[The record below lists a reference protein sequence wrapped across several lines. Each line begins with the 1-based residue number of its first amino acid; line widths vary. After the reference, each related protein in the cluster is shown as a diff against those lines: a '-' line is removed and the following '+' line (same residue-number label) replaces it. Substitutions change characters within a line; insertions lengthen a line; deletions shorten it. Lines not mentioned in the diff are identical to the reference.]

1 MDNLI
6 TNTMSISS
14 ITAGLNTA
22 ANSAVAERSSGTV
35 GKDGFLQ
42 LLVTQLRYQ
51 DPVNPMDG
59 AQFATQLSQF
69 NSLEQLINLNASFE
83 NMAIAQQIMSNDMNN
98 ALAASITGKSVSAMS
113 DKIVIGGTS
122 DGQIHLRLSQP
133 ATEAEIIIR
142 DRDGDVV
149 RRITTNNLSTGDQSI
164 PWDQKDDNGNRL
176 SNGTYSVEVKAKNGD
191 NPIQAL
197 TFLKGIAERIRYSSQ
212 GVMVMINGVSVPLSY
227 VEEVGVGD

>member
-14 ITAGLNTA
+14 ITAGLTPA
-22 ANSAVAERSSGTV
+22 GNSAFTERSSGIV

-42 LLVTQLRYQ
+42 LLITQLRYQ

-98 ALAASITGKSVSAMS
+98 ALAASITGKSVSALS
-113 DKIVIGGTS
+113 DKLVVGGGS
-122 DGQIHLRLSQP
+122 DGQIHFRLNQS
-133 ATEAEIIIR
+133 ASDAEIIIR
-142 DRDGDVV
+142 DRDGTIV
-149 RRITTNNLSTGDQSI
+149 RRINTTALAAGDRSI
-164 PWDQKDDNGNRL
+164 PWDQKDDSGRSL
-176 SNGTYSVEVKAKNGD
+176 SHGTYSVEVKAKNGN
-191 NPIQAL
+191 NPVQAL
-197 TFLKGIAERIRYSSQ
+197 TFLKGIAERIRYTNQ
-212 GVMVMINGVSVPLSY
+212 GVMVMIGGISVPLSY
-227 VEEVGVGD
+227 VEEVGVGG